1 MFWFLKFALSSV
13 GKKLL
18 MALTGLCFCTFLI
31 IHLIG
36 NLMLYVGAD
45 AFNRYA
51 ERLQALRPLITVFEL
66 GLLTLGLV
74 HVLTGATLFFQNL
87 RARPVRYAVN
97 HRAGGRTLGSFTMPY
112 TGILLLIF
120 VVIHLIDFHF
130 ADKTDATI
138 YEIVSTT
145 LAKPGY
151 LIFYVFAMVV
161 AAVHISHGFWSAFQ
175 TMGANHPKYMPTVQ
189 VLGIV
194 FSVVVGVGF
203 GFIPIYLGFL
213 KG

>member
-1 MFWFLKFALSSV
+1 
-13 GKKLL
+13 
-18 MALTGLCFCTFLI
+18 
-31 IHLIG
+31 
-36 NLMLYVGAD
+36 MLYVGAD

-51 ERLQALRPLITVFEL
+51 ERLHALGPLITIFEL
-66 GLLTLGLV
+66 GLLTFGLV

-130 ADKTDATI
+130 ADKADTTI

-145 LAKPGY
+145 LARPGY

-189 VLGIV
+189 VLGII
-194 FSVVVGVGF
+194 FSIVVGVGF

-213 KG
+213 MV

>member
-1 MFWFLKFALSSV
+1 
-13 GKKLL
+13 

-51 ERLQALRPLITVFEL
+51 ERLHAIGPLITVFEL

-74 HVLTGATLFFQNL
+74 HVLTGTTLFFQNL

-112 TGILLLIF
+112 TGILLLVF

-130 ADKTDATI
+130 ADKTDTTI

-194 FSVVVGVGF
+194 FSIVVGVGF

-213 KG
+213 MG

>member
-1 MFWFLKFALSSV
+1 
-13 GKKLL
+13 

-51 ERLQALRPLITVFEL
+51 ERLHALGPLITIFEL
-66 GLLTLGLV
+66 GLLTFGVV

-189 VLGIV
+189 VLGII
-194 FSVVVGVGF
+194 FSIVVGVGF

-213 KG
+213 MV